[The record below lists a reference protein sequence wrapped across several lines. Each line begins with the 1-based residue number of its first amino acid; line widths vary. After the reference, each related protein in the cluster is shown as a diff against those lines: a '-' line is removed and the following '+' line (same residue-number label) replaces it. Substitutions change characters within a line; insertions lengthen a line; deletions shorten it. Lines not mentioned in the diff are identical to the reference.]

1 MIMFTNKNFYVF
13 QEKLKKVPGFKP
25 SRCNNMIKMESQK
38 VVDTL
43 DIEDMGDK
51 ASFIIDNLISGL
63 IYDINEVF
71 R

>member
-1 MIMFTNKNFYVF
+1 
-13 QEKLKKVPGFKP
+13 
-25 SRCNNMIKMESQK
+25 MIKMESPK

-51 ASFIIDNLISGL
+51 VSFFFDNIISGL
-63 IYDINEVF
+63 IYDINEAF

>member
-1 MIMFTNKNFYVF
+1 
-13 QEKLKKVPGFKP
+13 
-25 SRCNNMIKMESQK
+25 MIKMESPK

-51 ASFIIDNLISGL
+51 VSFFIDNIISGL
-63 IYDINEVF
+63 IYDINKVF

>member
-1 MIMFTNKNFYVF
+1 
-13 QEKLKKVPGFKP
+13 
-25 SRCNNMIKMESQK
+25 MIKMESQK

-51 ASFIIDNLISGL
+51 VSFIIDNLISGL